1 MMSPIFGPFPLFL
14 IFQKKMLNLKTQFS
28 EKTKKFRGRFL
39 RKILLN
45 DYEIWQ
51 FSINP

>member
-1 MMSPIFGPFPLFL
+1 MQGGDVIG
-14 IFQKKMLNLKTQFS
+14 IQGNNN